1 MLTSK
6 VTQKGQV
13 TLPLQVRSRLEIK
26 TGDQIVYETTGEG
39 FLIRKV
45 QPFDAACHEGI
56 QKSLETEWDSP
67 EDTEDFSGL

>member
-13 TLPLQVRSRLEIK
+13 TLPLKVRSRLEINA
-26 TGDQIVYETTGEG
+26 GDQIVYETTAAG

-45 QPFDAACHEGI
+45 QPIDAAWHAGI
-56 QKSLETEWDSP
+56 EKCLETEWNSP
-67 EDTEDFSGL
+67 EDTEDFE